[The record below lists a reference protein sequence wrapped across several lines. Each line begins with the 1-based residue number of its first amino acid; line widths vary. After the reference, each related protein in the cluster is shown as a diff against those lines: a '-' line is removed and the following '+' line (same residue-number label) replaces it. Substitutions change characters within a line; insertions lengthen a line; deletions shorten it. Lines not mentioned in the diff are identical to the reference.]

1 MQRTASLLPP
11 TPRQRLQALQKTHC
25 LPSLQGPGRAT
36 SVIQLHRVLARQLQ
50 AQDLALVQTGPRL
63 MLGQTPF
70 PIALP
75 IHSQAGLT
83 CPSLLT
89 SLLSDITNLED
100 MIGETARSNGIH
112 APETLVSPES
122 LATIET
128 REKLESLAKL
138 ARVAITV
145 RCASSVITDLLMLP
159 ALIGRGSTLI
169 AGDRSTV
176 ENR

>member
-1 MQRTASLLPP
+1 MQRTASPLPP
-11 TPRQRLQALQKTHC
+11 TPRQRPQALQRTHC
-25 LPSLQGPGRAT
+25 LPSLQDPGTAT

-50 AQDLALVQTGPRL
+50 AQGLALVQTGPRL

-75 IHSQAGLT
+75 IHSQADLM

-89 SLLSDITNLED
+89 SLPSDIINLED
-100 MIGETARSNGIH
+100 MIGETAKSNGIH
-112 APETLVSPES
+112 APETLVSPEI
-122 LATIET
+122 LATTET
-128 REKLESLAKL
+128 RENLESLARL
-138 ARVAITV
+138 VRVAITA
-145 RCASSVITDLLMLP
+145 RCANSVITDLLMLL

-169 AGDRSTV
+169 AGDRSTA

>member
-1 MQRTASLLPP
+1 
-11 TPRQRLQALQKTHC
+11 
-25 LPSLQGPGRAT
+25 
-36 SVIQLHRVLARQLQ
+36 
-50 AQDLALVQTGPRL
+50 

-75 IHSQAGLT
+75 IHSQAGLM

-89 SLLSDITNLED
+89 SLPSDITNLED

-112 APETLVSPES
+112 APETLVSPET

-128 REKLESLAKL
+128 RENLESLARL

-145 RCASSVITDLLMLP
+145 RCANSVITDLLMLLAP
-159 ALIGRGSTLI
+159 IGRGSTLI
-169 AGDRSTV
+169 AGDRSTA